1 MIDLIKLEFLYRKYR
16 NGLRNDGKS
25 YRFSR
30 LKTFISFCAKRG
42 CNYLSKDLIDEW
54 CIKHPTE
61 SINSANHRIAE
72 LRNFIAYSNK
82 QRYTDIPLP
91 LLLPEVRK
99 QRKGI
104 PMTEMPIQNSVV
116 SEMLEKYILY
126 LKTLAPRICD
136 TTHKN
141 LIRFNNFCARV
152 HPEAKELTEDI
163 VNSWCDRRPF
173 EKCKSRN
180 TRVLPVSQFLRYAI
194 RHHWTKV
201 SVPPS
206 LPRGGNKPRIPH
218 IFTEDELAIFF

>member
-1 MIDLIKLEFLYRKYR
+1 
-16 NGLRNDGKS
+16 
-25 YRFSR
+25 
-30 LKTFISFCAKRG
+30 
-42 CNYLSKDLIDEW
+42 
-54 CIKHPTE
+54 
-61 SINSANHRIAE
+61 
-72 LRNFIAYSNK
+72 
-82 QRYTDIPLP
+82 
-91 LLLPEVRK
+91 
-99 QRKGI
+99 
-104 PMTEMPIQNSVV
+104 MTEMPIQNSVV

-218 IFTEDELAIFF
+218 IFTEDELANFFNATILLRKPVNISDFDFKLRSMQIPVFFRLVDTN

>member
-82 QRYTDIPLP
+82 QRYTNIPLP

-116 SEMLEKYILY
+116 S
-126 LKTLAPRICD
+126 
-136 TTHKN
+136 
-141 LIRFNNFCARV
+141 
-152 HPEAKELTEDI
+152 KELTEDI

>member
-1 MIDLIKLEFLYRKYR
+1 M
-16 NGLRNDGKS
+16 
-25 YRFSR
+25 
-30 LKTFISFCAKRG
+30 
-42 CNYLSKDLIDEW
+42 IDEW

-82 QRYTDIPLP
+82 QRYTNIPLP

-141 LIRFNNFCARV
+141 LIRFNNFCAQV

-201 SVPPS
+201 SVPPFFTQRWKQTTHT
-206 LPRGGNKPRIPH
+206 PYFHRRRTCQFFQCDH
-218 IFTEDELAIFF
+218 IGSQAC